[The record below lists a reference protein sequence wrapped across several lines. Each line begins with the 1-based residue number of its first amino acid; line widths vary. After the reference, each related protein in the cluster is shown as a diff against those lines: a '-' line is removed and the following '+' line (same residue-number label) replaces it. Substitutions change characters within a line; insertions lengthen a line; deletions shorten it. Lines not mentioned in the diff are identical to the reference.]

1 MALSAG
7 SDPIATYELYPV
19 YLVEMDHKHWRS
31 FRDPGKRGRLVI
43 AVWFVEM
50 IIFSLLLINYSM
62 RYTLNL
68 YKEKQRLEAESIQ
81 LNIPLSK
88 AS

>member
-31 FRDPGKRGRLVI
+31 FRDPGKRGAAKAGVSDAAGLAHFRDKRSLRQMRTGGAGDEMALRLCVGKCG
-43 AVWFVEM
+43 
-50 IIFSLLLINYSM
+50 L
-62 RYTLNL
+62 
-68 YKEKQRLEAESIQ
+68 
-81 LNIPLSK
+81 
-88 AS
+88 